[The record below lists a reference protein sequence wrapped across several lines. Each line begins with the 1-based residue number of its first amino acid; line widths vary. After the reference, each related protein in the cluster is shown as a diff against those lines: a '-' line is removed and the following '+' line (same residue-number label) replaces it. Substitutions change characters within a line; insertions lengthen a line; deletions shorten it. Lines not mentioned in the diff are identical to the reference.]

1 MNLKQKE
8 FVEHYLVTLNASKSA
23 ELAGYNKHTAGLLM
37 QNQKVKNAITERMQE
52 VDFTRIA
59 TLDEILARLT
69 QIARGELFEEDDKKT
84 RVANI
89 IRACEL
95 LGKRYGAW
103 EEAKNI
109 NIDKL
114 TIINDIPSNLTY
126 NESDCIDIDDYNI
139 DDTTSLKTQK

>member
-1 MNLKQKE
+1 MNAKQKL
-8 FVEHYLVTLNASKSA
+8 FVDNYLITLNASKSA
-23 ELAGYNKHTAGLLM
+23 EMAGYNKHTAGLLM
-37 QNQKVKNAITERMQE
+37 QNEKIKEALQKRMND
-52 VDFTRIA
+52 VDFTKIA

-69 QIARGELFEEDDKKT
+69 QIARGELFEDDDKKT

-114 TIINDIPSNLTY
+114 TIINDITSPLTSDTSNY
-126 NESDCIDIDDYNI
+126 IDIEEYSI
-139 DDTTSLKTQK
+139 EDTTLNINQD